1 MYEAKNDKIW
11 VGLLIMSMKILIVED
26 DKAIAGAMEYTLNKE
41 GFLTVFADS
50 AAKAAPY
57 IGAKDIDLYLL
68 DVMLPDG
75 TGYDICRKIKHFYDA
90 PVIFLTACDEE
101 ANVVM
106 GLDIGADDY
115 ITKPF
120 RVRELISRINSV
132 LRRYKKWIP
141 EKTSVFSCHGIRVVP
156 AEAKVYRENEE
167 VFLSVLEYKLLL
179 YLIRNAGQVVTREQL
194 LSHIFD
200 IAGEY
205 VNDNTLTVYIK
216 RLREKLESNMR
227 DPQFIRTVR
236 GVGYM
241 IESGE

>member
-1 MYEAKNDKIW
+1 
-11 VGLLIMSMKILIVED
+11 MKILIVED
-26 DKAIAGAMEYTLNKE
+26 DRAIADAIVFTLEKE
-41 GFLTVFADS
+41 GFQTITVGS
-50 AAKAAPY
+50 MEETIPY
-57 IGAKDIDLYLL
+57 LGGRDIDLYLL

-75 TGYDICRKIKHFYDA
+75 SGYDICQKLKRFHDV

-120 RVRELISRINSV
+120 RVRELVSRIHSV
-132 LRRYKKWIP
+132 LRRYQKYTPAKP
-141 EKTSVFSCHGIRVVP
+141 SALCCQNIRVLVS
-156 AEAKVYRENEE
+156 EAKVYRSGQEI
-167 VFLSVLEYKLLL
+167 FLSALEYKLLL
-179 YLIRNAGQVVTREQL
+179 YLMQNADRVVTREQM

-216 RLREKLESNMR
+216 RLREKLEEDAKN
-227 DPQFIRTVR
+227 PKIIQTVR
-236 GVGYM
+236 GLGYM
-241 IESGE
+241 IKEK